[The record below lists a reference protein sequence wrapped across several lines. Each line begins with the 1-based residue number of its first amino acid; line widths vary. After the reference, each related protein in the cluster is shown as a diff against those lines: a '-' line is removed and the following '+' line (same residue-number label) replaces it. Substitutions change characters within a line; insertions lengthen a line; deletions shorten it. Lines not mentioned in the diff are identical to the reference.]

1 MTGMRLPTAL
11 DAHGRGQ
18 LDTNLRAFDGGY
30 MSKLAMR
37 DSVDVSVRD
46 SGGVVTSTNEVGELL
61 YTVTLNI
68 TGIKEYG
75 VSFAALMAGEPTP
88 IEGARFDVPFEG
100 TAAGPKVN
108 GAAEGIDYVRV
119 RADGRFELH
128 IHESI
133 TTEDGQSIS
142 AHGDG
147 MATLRPEGGIADVR
161 VNMTLF
167 ASSKEYTW
175 VNQRPVKGI
184 GTIDLAKRVIR
195 VAAYSA

>member
-1 MTGMRLPTAL
+1 
-11 DAHGRGQ
+11 
-18 LDTNLRAFDGGY
+18 
-30 MSKLAMR
+30 MS
-37 DSVDVSVRD
+37 
-46 SGGVVTSTNEVGELL
+46 TSEVGKLL

-75 VSFAALMAGEPTP
+75 VSFAALMAGEVTP
-88 IEGARFDVPFEG
+88 PVEGARFDVPFEG

-133 TTEDGQSIS
+133 RTEDGQNIS
-142 AHGDG
+142 AHGEG
-147 MATLRPEGGIADVR
+147 VAIPRPEGGIADID

-167 ASSKEYTW
+167 TSSKDYRW
-175 VNQRPVKGI
+175 VNQLPVKAI
-184 GTIDLAKRVIR
+184 GSLYLAKQVIQ